1 MKALAKLLPE
11 KTVPNKLVSLAE
23 NVSGQNAENVS
34 LHLLVAC
41 KDRNQ
46 LKRDLFNL
54 QVEFRG
60 STERPGHAGFLNVKL

>member
-11 KTVPNKLVSLAE
+11 KTVPNKLVSLVE

-41 KDRNQ
+41 KDRDQ

-60 STERPGHAGFLNVKL
+60 STEDQDMLDF